1 MALDREQ
8 DEFVHIR
15 KMVLELE
22 RQVLN
27 GHEGDLK
34 IPVMQPEYWRSRIR
48 TLQAMPLIP
57 ELMMTQA
64 SGLLLKLDG
73 IADALKNGR

>member
-1 MALDREQ
+1 MTLDREE

-22 RQVLN
+22 RLVLN
-27 GHEGDLK
+27 GHDDGPK
-34 IPVMQPEYWRSRIR
+34 TPVMQPEYWRSRIR
-48 TLQAMPLIP
+48 TLQATPLIP
-57 ELMMTQA
+57 EFMMTQA

-73 IADALKNGR
+73 IADALNNRR